1 MEAILSEL
9 AAECARRA
17 EPTRAFCRRGGIS
30 RGMQFTLNG
39 ESFELTPD
47 LVRSRVSGH
56 VPEDIREYWVEID
69 DVRWPVKQVIALA
82 TGAKRGR
89 FQSQDSRRWLGNL
102 GFAIGSGAG
111 PGTATKPGR
120 ASTSRPRFDAASL
133 EVLESLAVSVAFEW
147 LRAGPITLDDAGLP
161 KFPPLPSVPGLYRY
175 DFGLD
180 GSGARTLYIGESVQ
194 LARRASNYRNAKTDR
209 SRQRTSRRIHKEI
222 VQHLRAGG
230 AIDFAIATSVRL
242 GDGKAT
248 DLRLKS
254 ARRLAENAA
263 VLIAQTT
270 PSTFVLNIDAD
281 LADGDPA
288 AEG

>member
-1 MEAILSEL
+1 
-9 AAECARRA
+9 
-17 EPTRAFCRRGGIS
+17 
-30 RGMQFTLNG
+30 MQFTLNG

-47 LVRSRVSGH
+47 VVRSRVRDH
-56 VPEDIREYWVEID
+56 IPEDIREYWVEID
-69 DVRWPVKQVIALA
+69 GVRWPVKQVIALA

-111 PGTATKPGR
+111 SGTSTKPR
-120 ASTSRPRFDAASL
+120 TASAPRLRVDPASL
-133 EVLESLAVSVAFEW
+133 EVLESLDVSVAFEW

-161 KFPPLPSVPGLYRY
+161 KFPALPQAPGLYRY
-175 DFGLD
+175 DFGLS

-222 VQHLRAGG
+222 VQHLQAGG
-230 AIDFAIATSVRL
+230 SIDFAIATSVRL
-242 GDGKAT
+242 GDGQAT

-270 PSTFVLNIDAD
+270 PSTLVLNIDAD
-281 LADGDPA
+281 LTDADPE